1 MFVAALKS
9 RSCSTRHLGHTQNLS
24 DSAANSD
31 VDIDVLESDLDHIH
45 IMVDYPPTLCI
56 FQIVRRLKSL
66 STRRIWEK
74 YPKFLAYHFWKEK
87 TFWSD
92 GYFAFSRG
100 DASADTIRKYIE
112 EQG

>member
-1 MFVAALKS
+1 
-9 RSCSTRHLGHTQNLS
+9 
-24 DSAANSD
+24 
-31 VDIDVLESDLDHIH
+31 
-45 IMVDYPPTLCI
+45 MVDYPPTLSI

-74 YPKFLAYHFWKEK
+74 YPKLLSYQFWKEK

-92 GYFAFSRG
+92 GYFACSTG